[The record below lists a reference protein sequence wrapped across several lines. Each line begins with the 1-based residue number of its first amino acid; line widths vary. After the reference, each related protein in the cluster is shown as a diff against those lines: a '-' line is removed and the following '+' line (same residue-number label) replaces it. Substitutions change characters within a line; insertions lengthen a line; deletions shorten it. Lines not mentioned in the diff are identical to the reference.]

1 MDSPDGVTESVE
13 RERCKIRVEG
23 GREQVT
29 LMGERKTKKEKEKE
43 IEGKGEE
50 GG

>member
-1 MDSPDGVTESVE
+1 MDSPDGVTEAVE

-23 GREQVT
+23 RREQVT
-29 LMGERKTKKEKEKE
+29 LMGERKTKKEKE